1 MNRRQISA
9 IELREE
15 IEMYDR
21 FADVYDRMMS
31 ETPYDIWFQRLTA
44 YLERRGK
51 TSGHL
56 CELGC
61 GTGEMAGRFADAGF
75 EVTGIDLS
83 PDMLA
88 LAAEKK
94 KDGQDIL
101 YINQDMTDF
110 SLHKPADV
118 VLCICD
124 SINYLLE
131 EDELQGLFGCVRAVL
146 PEDGIFV
153 FDMKTEYCFEE
164 ILGNEIRVEDEED
177 YTVFWDNAY
186 DPETKINEYM
196 LTMFMREPGSGKYER
211 WDECHRQRAYSPEKI
226 REMLRGAGFE
236 LRDCFGEDMEA
247 PPGAKD
253 ERIYFI
259 AQPCNRN

>member
-1 MNRRQISA
+1 
-9 IELREE
+9 
-15 IEMYDR
+15 MYNR

-31 ETPYDIWFQRLTA
+31 EMPYDIWFKRLSA
-44 YLERRGK
+44 CLGRQGK
-51 TSGHL
+51 TGGHL

-61 GTGEMAGRFADAGF
+61 GTGEMTGRFADIGF

-94 KDGQDIL
+94 KDGQNIL
-101 YINQDMTDF
+101 YLNQNMTDF

-131 EDELQGLFGCVRAVL
+131 EDELRGLFHCVKEVL
-146 PEDGIFV
+146 LEDGLFV
-153 FDMKTEYCFEE
+153 FDMKTEYCYEK

-177 YTVFWDNAY
+177 YMVIWDNAY
-186 DPETKINEYM
+186 DSESKINEYM
-196 LTMFMREPGSGKYER
+196 LTMFIREAGSRQYER
-211 WDECHRQRAYSPEKI
+211 WDECHRQRVYSPGRI
-226 REMLRGAGFE
+226 RELLREAGLE
-236 LRDCFGEDMEA
+236 LLDCLGEDMET
-247 PPGAKD
+247 PPGDTDA
-253 ERIYFI
+253 RVYFTVR
-259 AQPCNRN
+259 PYNGF

>member
-1 MNRRQISA
+1 
-9 IELREE
+9 
-15 IEMYDR
+15 MYDR

-31 ETPYDIWFQRLTA
+31 ETPYDMWFERLLA
-44 YLERRGK
+44 YLQRQGK
-51 TSGHL
+51 TCGHL

-61 GTGEMAGRFADAGF
+61 GTGEMTERFADVGY

-94 KDGQDIL
+94 KDRQKIL
-101 YINQDMTDF
+101 YLNQDMTDF

-131 EDELQGLFGCVRAVL
+131 EDDLRDLFGCVRAVM
-146 PEDGIFV
+146 PEDGLFL
-153 FDMKTEYCFEE
+153 FDMKTEYCYEE
-164 ILGNEIRVEDEED
+164 ILGNEIRMEDAED
-177 YTVFWDNAY
+177 YTVIWDNAY
-186 DPETKINEYM
+186 DGVSKINEYI
-196 LTMFMREPGSGKYER
+196 LTMFMRDPGSGQYER
-211 WDECHRQRAYSPEKI
+211 WDECHRQRAYSPDRI
-226 REMLRGAGFE
+226 RKLLREAGLE

-247 PPGAKD
+247 VPGTTE

-259 AQPCNRN
+259 AQPYKGH

>member
-1 MNRRQISA
+1 
-9 IELREE
+9 
-15 IEMYDR
+15 MYDR

-88 LAAEKK
+88 LAEEKK

-211 WDECHRQRAYSPEKI
+211 WDECHRQRAYSLEKI

-259 AQPCNRN
+259 AQPCNGN